1 MNKQIHPDTQ
11 IGKVSLT
18 VTNLDRSVAFYQTLG
33 LTLRQQENG
42 VAHLGTAARDLL
54 ELHENPQAQAVRGT
68 TGLYHFAIL
77 LPTRVDLALALTNMA
92 QQQIPLQGYSDHLVS
107 EAIYLADPDG
117 NGIEVYRDRRREEWP
132 HDVQGKLRMDTIPLN
147 IDSLMG
153 ELNEYKG
160 TWSGFP
166 NGTYNGH
173 IHLHVGNLTKAIQ
186 FYTDQL
192 GFDFVAGYGSQAGF
206 VSAGGY
212 HHHIGLNTWAG
223 VNAPPPPADAVGLRW
238 YEILLP
244 DQEALRRVEEQLAET
259 AVPFTQTP
267 DGIMLHDPAQNGILL
282 AMKKN

>member
-18 VTNLDRSVAFYQTLG
+18 VTNLDRSVTFYQTLG
-33 LTLRQQENG
+33 LSLRHRENG
-42 VAHLGTAARDLL
+42 MAQLGTAERFLL
-54 ELHENPQAQAVRGT
+54 ELHENPRARSVRGT

-92 QQQIPLQGYSDHLVS
+92 QQRIPLQGYSDHLVS

-117 NGIEVYRDRRREEWP
+117 NGIEVYRDRPRDEWQYAN
-132 HDVQGKLRMDTIPLN
+132 DGSLQMGTAALN
-147 IDSLMG
+147 IDSVMG
-153 ELNEYKG
+153 ELNGYSG

-166 NGTYNGH
+166 NGTTNGH
-173 IHLHVGNLTKAIQ
+173 IHLHVANLAKATQ

-192 GFDFVAGYGSQAGF
+192 GFDFVMGYGSQAGF

-212 HHHIGLNTWAG
+212 HHHIGMNTWAG

-238 YEILLP
+238 YEVLLP
-244 DQEALRRVEEQLAET
+244 NQDALEQVKGWLVET
-259 AVPFTQTP
+259 AVSFTPTS
-267 DGIMLHDPAQNGILL
+267 DGILLRDPAQNGIILTT
-282 AMKKN
+282 K